1 MNLPLAD
8 ALVFVREKT
17 DRIEIVSEGFHDL
30 FRYHEACHSVD
41 ARYSVHAPLSDINLA
56 STNDRIRTAG
66 LGVIDELCGICD
78 SIHAETLVVHPGY
91 FPWAYMQG
99 ISRDAL
105 LLSLDALSLIQ
116 REHDVRIAI
125 ENMGSWECLHFRQPD
140 LLSDLAFHDIGF
152 VLDVG
157 HARLNNNLE
166 EFARNGRPCHVHFHD
181 NGGTNDDHAACGT
194 AQSILPHS
202 SRSCRYPRPGLSS
215 VRILRH
221 TRRALSTCQQSK
233 IRHTSSPTDGD
244 QPPDQTPECSV
255 VTMGKN
261 KPKLGSFFG
270 FWIPVSSG
278 NACKLLCF
286 SSRGTYAV

>member
-8 ALVFVREKT
+8 ALAFVREKT

-56 STNDRIRTAG
+56 STNDCILTAG

-140 LLSDLAFHDIGF
+140 LLSDLAYHDIGF

-166 EFARNGRPCHVHFHD
+166 EFARKAGPA
-181 NGGTNDDHAACGT
+181 TYTSTTT
-194 AQSILPHS
+194 AGQTTTMQPAGPARSILTHS
-202 SRSCRYPRPGLSS
+202 SRSCRHPHPGLSNA
-215 VRILRH
+215 RILRH
-221 TRRALSTCQQSK
+221 TRRASDIFHRL
-233 IRHTSSPTDGD
+233 
-244 QPPDQTPECSV
+244 
-255 VTMGKN
+255 KN
-261 KPKLGSFFG
+261 RGNGLPVKSANDKLY
-270 FWIPVSSG
+270 P
-278 NACKLLCF
+278 
-286 SSRGTYAV
+286 

>member
-1 MNLPLAD
+1 MPGTWCTL
-8 ALVFVREKT
+8 
-17 DRIEIVSEGFHDL
+17 
-30 FRYHEACHSVD
+30 
-41 ARYSVHAPLSDINLA
+41 PLSDINLA
-56 STNDRIRTAG
+56 STNDRIRAAG

-166 EFARNGRPCHVHFHD
+166 EFARNEPALPRTLPRQRRDKRRPCSLRDRHD
-181 NGGTNDDHAACGT
+181 RFCRTPPAPAGIRVPDYRVFGSCV
-194 AQSILPHS
+194 IREE
-202 SRSCRYPRPGLSS
+202 RSVPVSNR
-215 VRILRH
+215 
-221 TRRALSTCQQSK
+221 K

-244 QPPDQTPECSV
+244 RPP
-255 VTMGKN
+255 
-261 KPKLGSFFG
+261 GSD
-270 FWIPVSSG
+270 S
-278 NACKLLCF
+278 
-286 SSRGTYAV
+286 